1 MEEHMSINITVVD
14 EDGESRE
21 VEWKDNQT
29 LLECLHKNQY
39 PVLATCG
46 GNASCATCHAF
57 FDPEHFEASGE
68 RTEEEEDLLEMIDDV
83 ANETSRLSCQTE
95 YHEELDGAT
104 VTLKPGM

>member
-1 MEEHMSINITVVD
+1 MSINITVVD
-14 EDGESRE
+14 EAGEARD
-21 VEWKDNQT
+21 VEWTENQT

-57 FDPEHFEASGE
+57 LDPQHYPAGGE

-83 ANETSRLSCQTE
+83 ATEYSRLSCQTE
-95 YHEELDGAT
+95 YHEGLDGAT

>member
-1 MEEHMSINITVVD
+1 MSINITVVD
-14 EDGESRE
+14 EDGAAQQ
-21 VEWKDNQT
+21 VEWRENQS

-57 FDPEHFEASGE
+57 IDEEHFPASGE

-83 ANETSRLSCQTE
+83 AQENSRLSCQTE
-95 YHEELDGAT
+95 YHQGLDGAT

>member
-1 MEEHMSINITVVD
+1 MSINITVVD
-14 EDGESRE
+14 ESGDSNE

-46 GNASCATCHAF
+46 GNASCATCHTF
-57 FDPEHFEASGE
+57 MDPEHFEAGGDD

-83 ANETSRLSCQTE
+83 ANEYSRLACQTQ
-95 YHEELDGAT
+95 YNDELDGAT

>member
-1 MEEHMSINITVVD
+1 MSINITVVD
-14 EDGESRE
+14 EAGDAQD
-21 VEWKDNQT
+21 VEWKPNQT

-39 PVLATCG
+39 PILATCG

-57 FDPEHFEASGE
+57 IDEEHFPASGE

-83 ANETSRLSCQTE
+83 ATDCSRLSCQCQF
-95 YHEELDGAT
+95 HEEMEGAT